1 MGNIPGKQFQA
12 ILERQ
17 LENNMEKLRLTS
29 EEDKNLHTSCF
40 CERLRAH
47 VFKCHEPHR
56 ALDHQIKFM

>member
-1 MGNIPGKQFQA
+1 MGNLPGKQFKA

-40 CERLRAH
+40 CERL
-47 VFKCHEPHR
+47 
-56 ALDHQIKFM
+56 